1 MADIFVDHRFES
13 PADAGALIALL
24 QSASLCL
31 TVYRIGWHEGFL
43 SGDRR
48 YMLSHFQAPDT
59 ESVRIALRQRNL
71 PADAVWPGVLEPGP
85 HPAGE
90 EAADINLMA
99 DYRVAGSA
107 ADPHSPVVTPPAAEP
122 CGTGI
127 VLVMSILAA
136 DHRRR
141 IVLCHASDTAPW
153 AQATV
158 AAGRLWP
165 CTRLCPARSFRAIAE
180 IP

>member
-1 MADIFVDHRFES
+1 MADIFVDHSFRS
-13 PADAGALIALL
+13 PADAGALIASL
-24 QSASLCL
+24 QNASLCL
-31 TVYRIGWHEGFL
+31 TAYRIGWHEGFL

-71 PADAVWPGVLEPGP
+71 PADAVWPGVLERVPN
-85 HPAGE
+85 AADE

-99 DYRVAGSA
+99 DYRVAGAA
-107 ADPHSPVVTPPAAEP
+107 ADPHSPVVTPPAAELV
-122 CGTGI
+122 GTDV
-127 VLVMSILAA
+127 VLIMSILAA

-141 IVLCHASDTAPW
+141 IVLCRARDAAPW

-158 AAGRLWP
+158 ATVHLRP
-165 CTRLCPARSFRAIAE
+165 CTRLRPARSFRATVE
-180 IP
+180 VR